1 MIKFCKR
8 CLYSSEHPLGIT
20 FNEEGICS
28 GCTIHDEKD
37 QLNWIDRF
45 KRLKK
50 IINTY
55 RSKKRSNYDCIV
67 PVTGAGDSYYV
78 MHIVKNKLKLNPL
91 MVSYNKY
98 FNTPIGINNLANL
111 RMKFDA
117 DIIFKNVN
125 LNSVKK
131 ITRHTLLEYK
141 NMYWHIL
148 AGTTVFPVEVAIN
161 YKIPLIIWGAHQGVE
176 QVGMYSHLH
185 EPEMT
190 RRYRHDH
197 HLFNTEPENL
207 YKLDNNLR
215 EEDLINYKYP
225 DDKDLNSIGVRGI
238 YLSNFIRWDPTAQ
251 HLEMIKKYNFKSAK
265 LQRTFDTYDHVDCFN
280 YMNIHDHLKLLK
292 HGYSKV
298 TDHVCREIRHKRISR
313 YNGSLLVKKYQKQ
326 KIKYLDLF
334 SKWLSISKHSLDF
347 VLNRSRNK
355 KYWKEYD
362 INKFKDNTLIKKI
375 SVKKEKIFNN
385 FERKYF
391 KRKYKINL
399 DKKEDYIIF
408 GKGYKN

>member
-50 IINTY
+50 IINNY

-148 AGTTVFPVEVAIN
+148 AGSTVFPVEVAIN

-251 HLEMIKKYNFKSAK
+251 HLEMIKKYNFKSTK
-265 LQRTFDTYDHVDCFN
+265 LQRTFDTYDHVDCYN

-313 YNGSLLVKKYQKQ
+313 YNGSLLVKKY
-326 KIKYLDLF
+326 LNLF

-375 SVKKEKIFNN
+375 SVQKGKIFNN
-385 FERKYF
+385 FERKHF

>member
-20 FNEEGICS
+20 FNQEGICS

-50 IINTY
+50 IIKTY

-78 MHIVKNKLKLNPL
+78 MHVVKNKLKLNPL

-148 AGTTVFPVEVAIN
+148 AGSTVFPVEVAIN

-251 HLEMIKKYNFKSAK
+251 HLEMIKKYNFKSTK
-265 LQRTFDTYDHVDCFN
+265 LQRTFDTYDHVDCYN

-326 KIKYLDLF
+326 KIKYLNLF

>member
-131 ITRHTLLEYK
+131 ITRHTLL
-141 NMYWHIL
+141 
-148 AGTTVFPVEVAIN
+148 
-161 YKIPLIIWGAHQGVE
+161 
-176 QVGMYSHLH
+176 
-185 EPEMT
+185 
-190 RRYRHDH
+190 
-197 HLFNTEPENL
+197 
-207 YKLDNNLR
+207 
-215 EEDLINYKYP
+215 
-225 DDKDLNSIGVRGI
+225 
-238 YLSNFIRWDPTAQ
+238 
-251 HLEMIKKYNFKSAK
+251 
-265 LQRTFDTYDHVDCFN
+265 
-280 YMNIHDHLKLLK
+280 
-292 HGYSKV
+292 
-298 TDHVCREIRHKRISR
+298 
-313 YNGSLLVKKYQKQ
+313 
-326 KIKYLDLF
+326 
-334 SKWLSISKHSLDF
+334 
-347 VLNRSRNK
+347 
-355 KYWKEYD
+355 
-362 INKFKDNTLIKKI
+362 
-375 SVKKEKIFNN
+375 
-385 FERKYF
+385 
-391 KRKYKINL
+391 
-399 DKKEDYIIF
+399 
-408 GKGYKN
+408 